1 MTKFIKVAIL
11 FCVTSVVLGAFGAHL
26 LKDLLTEN
34 QIVSFQTGIRYQM
47 FHGLSILILSLNKD
61 YFTNKL
67 NISLQLMSVGVILF
81 SLSIYL
87 LNLQDLL
94 GVSLSFLG
102 PITPLGGLFLIGSWS
117 ILLFSIKKN
126 SSSNI

>member
-11 FCVTSVVLGAFGAHL
+11 FCSTSVILGAFGAHL
-26 LKDLLTEN
+26 LKDLLTET
-34 QIVSFQTGIRYQM
+34 QLSSFERGIRYQM
-47 FHGLSILILSLNKD
+47 FHGLAILILSLNTD

-67 NISLQLMSVGVILF
+67 NRVLKLMSLGVILF

-94 GVSLSFLG
+94 GLSLSFLG
-102 PITPLGGLFLIGSWS
+102 PVTPLGGLFLIGSWS
-117 ILLFSIKKN
+117 ILLFNVKKN
-126 SSSNI
+126 SSTDI

>member
-1 MTKFIKVAIL
+1 MTKFIKVSLL
-11 FCVTSVVLGAFGAHL
+11 FCVTSVLLGAFGAHL

-34 QIVSFQTGIRYQM
+34 QIASFQTGIRHQM

-61 YFTNKL
+61 YFTDKL
-67 NISLQLMSVGVILF
+67 NIALHLMSVGVILF

-87 LNLQDLL
+87 LNTQDLF

>member
-1 MTKFIKVAIL
+1 MTKFIKVSL
-11 FCVTSVVLGAFGAHL
+11 FFCVTSVVLGAFGAHL

-61 YFTNKL
+61 YFTDKL
-67 NISLQLMSVGVILF
+67 NIDLQLMSVGVILF

-117 ILLFSIKKN
+117 ILLFSVKKN

>member
-1 MTKFIKVAIL
+1 MNLSISELNNMINEGIETNFPKKINVIGEISNIKCSRGHYYL
-11 FCVTSVVLGAFGAHL
+11 N
-26 LKDLLTEN
+26 LKDNNCLVRA
-34 QIVSFQTGIRYQM
+34 IIWKSKY
-47 FHGLSILILSLNKD
+47 D
-61 YFTNKL
+61 KL
-67 NISLQLMSVGVILF
+67 NIDLQLMSVGVILF

-117 ILLFSIKKN
+117 ILLFSVKKN

>member
-1 MTKFIKVAIL
+1 MTKFIKVSL
-11 FCVTSVVLGAFGAHL
+11 FFCVTSVVLGAFGAHL

-61 YFTNKL
+61 YFTDKL
-67 NISLQLMSVGVILF
+67 NIDLQLMSVGVILF

-102 PITPLGGLFLIGSWS
+102 PITPLGGLFLIGFWS
-117 ILLFSIKKN
+117 ILLFSVKKN

>member
-1 MTKFIKVAIL
+1 MTKFIKVSLL

-34 QIVSFQTGIRYQM
+34 QIISFQTGIRYQM

-61 YFTNKL
+61 YFTDKL
-67 NISLQLMSVGVILF
+67 NIALQLMSVGVILF

-87 LNLQDLL
+87 LNLQDLF

-126 SSSNI
+126 SSSNN

>member
-1 MTKFIKVAIL
+1 MTKFIKVSL
-11 FCVTSVVLGAFGAHL
+11 FFCVTSVVLGAFGAHL

-61 YFTNKL
+61 YFTDKL
-67 NISLQLMSVGVILF
+67 NIALQLMSVGVILF

-117 ILLFSIKKN
+117 ILLFSVKKN